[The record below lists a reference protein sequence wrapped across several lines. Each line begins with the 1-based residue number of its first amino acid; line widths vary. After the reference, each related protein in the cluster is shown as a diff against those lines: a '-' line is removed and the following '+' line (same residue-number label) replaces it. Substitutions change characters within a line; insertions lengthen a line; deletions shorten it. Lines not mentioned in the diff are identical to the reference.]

1 MRRTLPL
8 FLLALLLLL
17 TACTAGTN
25 QTTASLTTDAP
36 TETPADTAS
45 TESNEAAGEPFR
57 VGMEAGYPPFNW
69 SQLDDQNGAFKID
82 GSVEYAGGY
91 DVEMAKLIAAGLNR
105 PLVIVKTEWDGLGPA
120 VISGKID
127 AIIAGMSP
135 TGERKETLDFTDN
148 YYESEFVVIV
158 RKDGEYANAT
168 SIEDFAGAKLSA
180 QLNTNHYP
188 VIDQIE
194 GVSKQDAMDS
204 FASLRMA
211 LASGKIDGYVSE
223 RPEGNSVEAAMP
235 ELKMIRFAEGKG
247 FEVEPSDIVVA
258 VAVKKDSPLVAE
270 INAVLQTIS
279 LETREQ
285 LMEDAIQN
293 QPIAGD

>member
-17 TACTAGTN
+17 SACTAGTN

>member
-17 TACTAGTN
+17 SACTAGTN

-120 VISGKID
+120 VISVKID

>member
-17 TACTAGTN
+17 SACTAGTN
-25 QTTASLTTDAP
+25 QSTASLTTDAP